1 MELIIRNE
9 KPDDITII
17 RKVNEAAFDTSAEA
31 GLVDALRDN
40 DAISLSLVALLN
52 ESIVGH
58 ILFSPVVIESKD
70 SNLDAVGLGPMSILP
85 AYQGR
90 GIGSRLV
97 EAGLETCTTLGHAA
111 VVVLGH
117 PEFYPRFGFVP
128 STQYGI
134 ISEYDVPP
142 EVFMVKELVKNTLK
156 GRAGTAKYHQ
166 LFNEL

>member
-52 ESIVGH
+52 ESI
-58 ILFSPVVIESKD
+58 
-70 SNLDAVGLGPMSILP
+70 VGLGPMSILP